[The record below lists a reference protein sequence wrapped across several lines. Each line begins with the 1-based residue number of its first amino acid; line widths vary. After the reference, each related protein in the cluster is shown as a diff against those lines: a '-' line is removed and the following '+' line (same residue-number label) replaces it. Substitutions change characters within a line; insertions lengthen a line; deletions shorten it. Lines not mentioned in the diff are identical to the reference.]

1 MCSYENRSVS
11 IIMINNRSKWE
22 VFIMKIRKEINQFRM
37 ILLIILM
44 SIVGTSGLVA
54 AALLNIETADDM
66 TGSIELLSTALP
78 HIQANGQDGPITV
91 SSSSP
96 VSITIGLAS
105 GLQTGAYADWWVV
118 ASTPLGL
125 YSWVYPTGWNS
136 GLVTAIQ
143 LPLFGFSGL
152 EMFNGLLPVGDYVF
166 YFVVDTTPDNVLN
179 DPILYDW
186 VDVHVIN

>member
-1 MCSYENRSVS
+1 
-11 IIMINNRSKWE
+11 
-22 VFIMKIRKEINQFRM
+22 MKIRKEINQSLM
-37 ILLIILM
+37 IVLIILM

-54 AALLNIETADDM
+54 AALSNVETADDM

-78 HIQANGQDGPITV
+78 DIKANEQDGPITV

-96 VSITIGLAS
+96 VSITIGLES
-105 GLQTGAYADWWVV
+105 GLQTGAYSDWWVV
-118 ASTPLGL
+118 ASTPFGL

-152 EMFNGLLPVGDYVF
+152 EMFNDLLPVGDYVF
-166 YFVVDTTPDNVLN
+166 YFGVDTTPDNVLN
-179 DPILYDW
+179 DPLLYDW
-186 VDVHVIN
+186 VEVHVIN